1 MDKLVSDLNKIFE
14 KYKVS
19 PEDVKTVQ
27 DDFAEIEGGGAIMS
41 DDGADGNN
49 EFVPPDENGQ
59 GENYG

>member
-19 PEDVKTVQ
+19 PDDVKTVQ

-41 DDGADGNN
+41 DDGSGGNDN
-49 EFVPPDENGQ
+49 FVPPDENGQ